1 MNINFGLLPPM
12 EAPTRDAEGNRIKGK
27 ARTLAKKQLMA
38 RRALGMFESWL
49 ADTKPANAAQQVD

>member
-12 EAPTRDAEGNRIKGK
+12 EAPKRDADGNRIKGK

-38 RRALGMFESWL
+38 KRALADFEGWL
-49 ADTKPANAAQQVD
+49 AGAARQVEAAL